1 MKQSNHA
8 SCQPRFETG
17 FFYIKGGLLMEKTA
31 LRKQMQQQLQK
42 LPIHIYETW
51 SVDIHTRLLTLS
63 SIQKVSVIGLT
74 ISAFPEVE
82 TRQLIE
88 RLWQLGKQ
96 VAIPRCKP
104 KTHEMDFYIFTSF
117 EQLETVYMS
126 LLEPIPSQTVH
137 IDADEIDMMI
147 VPGIIFDQKGYR
159 IGYGGGYYDRYL
171 PAFNGETIALC
182 FSMQIVAKVPKDSYD
197 YPIDRIVT
205 EKSII
210 SCAHI
215 RKEEQHG

>member
-1 MKQSNHA
+1 
-8 SCQPRFETG
+8 
-17 FFYIKGGLLMEKTA
+17 MEKKA
-31 LRKQMQQQLQK
+31 LRKQMQQQLQQ
-42 LPIHIYETW
+42 LPIHTYETW
-51 SVDIHTRLLTLS
+51 SANIQTRLLTLS
-63 SIQKVSVIGLT
+63 SIEQANVIGLT

-82 TRQLIE
+82 TRRLIE
-88 RLWQLGKQ
+88 QLWQLGKQ
-96 VAIPRCKP
+96 VAVPRCKP

-126 LLEPIPSQTVH
+126 LLEPVPSQTVRV
-137 IDADEIDMMI
+137 DAFEIDVMI
-147 VPGIIFDQKGYR
+147 VPGIIFDQSGYR

-171 PAFNGETIALC
+171 PTFKGETIALC
-182 FSMQIVAKVPKDSYD
+182 FSMQMVAKVPKDSYD